1 VVHPI
6 PDGSN
11 IRNKLDRSPCH
22 LVVNSCIKFRD
33 NMGGKV
39 GLSATKFIGRMVSV
53 DFTKQ

>member
-1 VVHPI
+1 MVHPI

-33 NMGGKV
+33 NMGGK
-39 GLSATKFIGRMVSV
+39 LSKKGTNQYFPDLEIKSCM
-53 DFTKQ
+53 